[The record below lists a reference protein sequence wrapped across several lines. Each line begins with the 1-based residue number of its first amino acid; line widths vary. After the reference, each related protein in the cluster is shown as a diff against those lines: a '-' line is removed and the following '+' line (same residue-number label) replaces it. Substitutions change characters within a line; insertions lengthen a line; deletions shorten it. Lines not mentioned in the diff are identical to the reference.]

1 MKPEKIKVFLTDLIG
16 KDTLSGLI
24 FKRKRAYISP
34 ELIRKMF
41 MSKVKQRIYIS
52 TPAQLAKICTYGSG
66 FSEYP
71 YENRSLITY
80 PAVNVHFAVYLNIER
95 DSGLVQLQKIA
106 TATLLQTL
114 ILIIN
119 DGLPFETGTSKW
131 YIEQLLTKEE
141 ITAIELLNIEMEK
154 KLGW

>member
-24 FKRKRAYISP
+24 LKRKRAYISP

-41 MSKVKQRIYIS
+41 MSKVKQKIC
-52 TPAQLAKICTYGSG
+52 TLTHAQLAKICAYGPA
-66 FSEYP
+66 FSEHFQ
-71 YENRSLITY
+71 NRSLVVY
-80 PAVNVHFAVYLNIER
+80 PATNAWSAVYLNTEI
-95 DSGLVQLQKIA
+95 DSGLVRLQKIA
-106 TATLLQTL
+106 TATLLQAL
-114 ILIIN
+114 ILVVN

-141 ITAIELLNIEMEK
+141 ITAIESLNVEMK
-154 KLGW
+154 KTMGW